1 MNHTNTPASAANPA
15 TPATTILGLRAMG
28 PVHVGTEDLR
38 GVIDLAIQREK
49 HNNWPVVFASSVK
62 GALREL
68 AASQWQ
74 REHADLV
81 ALFGPDHR
89 KLDVAGKAGTGKAA
103 SAADDQA
110 QSDTLQHS
118 RAGALLVNEMRLLA
132 LPVASLSSVFK
143 WVTCPAALQRLLRD
157 CRMFRSKLPFDS
169 SAQDGMLALGRD
181 EALSYNPD
189 DPARLFVRE
198 YLFQCRP
205 CQSDAVLKLFCHLFG
220 AELESEL
227 RQRLLIVSDAR
238 FGHLAQTATA
248 IAPHIALNENKTTEG
263 GMLWFEE
270 TLPSETLMYLPLACE
285 PERLSLAQQNAK
297 ASGQS
302 KHALLAQLLSLFEA
316 HPFLRVGANETTGMG
331 WFGVHLAGSGSAA

>member
-1 MNHTNTPASAANPA
+1 MTETATPAS
-15 TPATTILGLRAMG
+15 IVLGLRAMG

-74 REHADLV
+74 RDSASLA

-89 KLDVAGKAGTGKAA
+89 KLDTGGKA
-103 SAADDQA
+103 DDDG
-110 QSDTLQHS
+110 QSETLQHS

-132 LPVASLSSVFK
+132 LPVASLASVYK

-157 CRMFRSKLPFDS
+157 CRMFRSQLPFDS
-169 SAQDGMLALGRD
+169 TAQNGFGPLARD

-205 CQSDAVLKLFCHLFG
+205 CQSEAVLKLFCHLFG
-220 AELESEL
+220 PELEADL

-248 IAPHIALNENKTTEG
+248 IAPHIALNESKTTEG
-263 GMLWFEE
+263 GALWFEE
-270 TLPSETLMYLPLACE
+270 TLPAETLMYLPLACE
-285 PERLSLAQQNAK
+285 PERLSLAQQSAK
-297 ASGQS
+297 ANSQS

-331 WFGVHLAGSGSAA
+331 WFGVHMPVANRQAGSGSAA